1 MQWCACGNLASG
13 RECLWRSSSRPCSAS
28 NILEM
33 SKISSSIPI
42 AAAAALFVVSM
53 SPNSR
58 SPKAS
63 LYLFGSSLTQLNS
76 SCRNESLPERRSG
89 KEGGKEGD
97 HPKSPEKTIK
107 ERGKDNSFS
116 PSPSST
122 SSSSSS
128 PSERLLEDLS
138 SGLRESPICIRDC
151 LLTLACVCPS
161 AVLLLPSPSFLPSPR
176 HSMRIIVNEPK
187 KAVFGKIS
195 FSSLRIL
202 LLARCSSWFL

>member
-1 MQWCACGNLASG
+1 MALTKMQWCGNLASG
-13 RECLWRSSSRPCSAS
+13 RECLWRSSSLPCSAG

-76 SCRNESLPERRSG
+76 SCRNESLPERRR
-89 KEGGKEGD
+89 EGD

-138 SGLRESPICIRDC
+138 GLRESPICIRDC

-161 AVLLLPSPSFLPSPR
+161 AVLLLPSPSPR

>member
-1 MQWCACGNLASG
+1 MGVGGRLVAPRPVWRPSLSQFSCNVRVVDKYGIKKVLSPRRADCDGRTNQKIVSFIHQFQLIENGKVGMALTKMQWCACGNLASG
-13 RECLWRSSSRPCSAS
+13 RDCLWRSSSRPCSAS

-76 SCRNESLPERRSG
+76 SCRNESLPERRR
-89 KEGGKEGD
+89 EGD

-128 PSERLLEDLS
+128 PSERA
-138 SGLRESPICIRDC
+138 P
-151 LLTLACVCPS
+151 P
-161 AVLLLPSPSFLPSPR
+161 
-176 HSMRIIVNEPK
+176 
-187 KAVFGKIS
+187 
-195 FSSLRIL
+195 
-202 LLARCSSWFL
+202 